1 MNPNIKEIELNK
13 EYIEINKG
21 LKGTKI
27 LKKGLEIIR

>member
-1 MNPNIKEIELNK
+1 MSKLKNK

-27 LKKGLEIIR
+27 LKKGLEIIK